1 MINRERGSIEAEEG
15 RRSFIPSGE
24 QRPRDLRA
32 PSGGPRSARVSRKE
46 HTRWLS
52 SSYHGRPKKGSCR
65 TDLYTA
71 MAVGGWEDQ
80 DCQAMVIALIP
91 APQKKLRTV
100 MNTMVVPRLTVLNDS
115 ILGSTLSI
123 FVLESKMIGI
133 WRKLV
138 F

>member
-1 MINRERGSIEAEEG
+1 
-15 RRSFIPSGE
+15 
-24 QRPRDLRA
+24 
-32 PSGGPRSARVSRKE
+32 
-46 HTRWLS
+46 
-52 SSYHGRPKKGSCR
+52 
-65 TDLYTA
+65 